1 MPASDLPAPPHL
13 DELDRP
19 ALFLDVDGTLLEF
32 ADHPDLVQAPG
43 GLVSDLQSLE
53 QKLNGAL
60 AILSGRT
67 LSDLDRILGGYRPAA
82 AGVHGAQLRT
92 GGGQR
97 VLQVDAES
105 LDALADAV
113 EARLGGDPNVLIE
126 RKPVAVA
133 VHFRHVPERGAE
145 IRRLLVD
152 LALEHVGA
160 FDVRPGVLVEE
171 VRPAGTD
178 KGQAMATLLA
188 EEPFHGRTP
197 VVVGDD
203 LTDEDAFTEA
213 VGRGGYAVLV
223 GDRWPSAATHR
234 LASPAQVRNWLA
246 HAAAGV
252 SP

>member
-1 MPASDLPAPPHL
+1 MPASDLPAPPPL
-13 DELDRP
+13 DQVDHA

-32 ADHPDLVQAPG
+32 ADHPDLVQAPE
-43 GLVSDLQSLE
+43 GLVSDLQALE
-53 QKLNGAL
+53 QKLGGAL
-60 AILSGRT
+60 AVLSGRT
-67 LSDLDRILGGYRPAA
+67 LRDLDRILGGYRPAA

-92 GGGQR
+92 GAGDR
-97 VLQVDAES
+97 VMQVDADS
-105 LDALADAV
+105 LTALADAA
-113 EARLGGDPNVLIE
+113 EARLGDDPKVLIE

-133 VHFRHVPERGAE
+133 VHFRHAPERGAE

-171 VRPAGTD
+171 VRPAGAD

-188 EEPFHGRTP
+188 EDPFRGRTP
-197 VVVGDD
+197 LVVGDD
-203 LTDEDAFTEA
+203 LTDEDAFAEA
-213 VGRGGYAVLV
+213 VSRGGLAVLV

-234 LASPAQVRNWLA
+234 LATPVQVRNWLA
-246 HAAAGV
+246 RAAAGV